1 MTILRNSLRTLA
13 TVLAAALAGTATATA
28 APVPSELPAQSSL
41 PGHPGI
47 DPVFNDPTCV
57 PSPAHPNPVVYFH
70 GTGTDSNDFV
80 DGAHFLRGQGFCLWT
95 HHYGTESDTIRNLAP
110 GHRGLGPID
119 QSVEELADFV
129 DGVRTTTGAQKV
141 DLVGYSQG
149 GMLTKAY
156 TQGRG
161 AGKVGRSVSIA
172 ATFRGTTIDGVVPA
186 VSPAVNAH
194 RGSSEHLV
202 GASTLD
208 QFADSDF
215 TGRIT
220 ALPDTTPG
228 IIYTA
233 LYTPSDLVATPYET
247 SMLEPVEGADVANI
261 DIEAV
266 CGRGFAHQGLPR
278 TTEVI
283 HLVHWGLTRAPG
295 QTTAAP
301 ENCRA

>member
-1 MTILRNSLRTLA
+1 MTILRNSLRALA
-13 TVLAAALAGTATATA
+13 TVLAAVIAGTGTATA
-28 APVPSELPAQSSL
+28 APVLPALPAQSSL
-41 PGHPGI
+41 PSHPAI
-47 DPVFNDPTCV
+47 NPVFNDPSCI

-80 DGAHFLRGQGFCLWT
+80 DGAHFLRSQGFCLWT
-95 HHYGTESDTIRNLAP
+95 HHYGTGSDTLRNLVP

-119 QSVEELADFV
+119 QSVEELADVV
-129 DGVRTTTGAQKV
+129 DGVLATTGAQKV
-141 DLVGYSQG
+141 DVVGYSQG

-161 AGKVGRSVSIA
+161 AGKVGRAVSIA
-172 ATFRGTTIDGVVPA
+172 ATFRGTTIDGVVP
-186 VSPAVNAH
+186 VIGSAVNAN
-194 RGSSEHLV
+194 RASSEHLV

-215 TGRIT
+215 IGRIS
-220 ALPDTTPG
+220 ALPDTTAG

-233 LYTPSDLVATPYET
+233 LYTPSDTVATPYQT
-247 SMLEPVEGADVANI
+247 SMLEAVDGADVANI
-261 DIEAV
+261 NIEAV

-295 QTTAAP
+295 QTTATP